1 MTVKQLR
8 AFMAVAQTLSFVLA
22 GERLFLSQSALSLTI
37 KGLEQDLGGRL
48 FTRTTRQV
56 RLTPEGEALLPLAR
70 RLLVEWDNTE
80 DELRQRFTLQR
91 GRVVLA
97 AMPSFAGNVLPPLL
111 QTFRARHPGV
121 NVTINDVINEQV
133 LDLVR
138 DGHVELGITFEP
150 TADLGLAFTPLYQDR
165 FVALVPAHSPLAE
178 QADVSWTQLLAE
190 PFIALQRPSA
200 VRLMLEEHIK
210 QLAQSARGGDMV
222 QGQTLQVAFESHQLV
237 TIGRMVGTG
246 LGVSVVPALCM
257 RQMFELGAHCLPL
270 QAPVLERAIGM
281 VTRSD
286 HKLSVAAQALY
297 DILLDSVIPNAPNA
311 TFTSTLS

>member
-8 AFMAVAQTLSFVLA
+8 AFMAVAQTLSFVVA

-37 KGLEQDLGGRL
+37 KSLEQDLGGRL

-111 QTFRARHPGV
+111 QQFRARHPGV
-121 NVTINDVINEQV
+121 NVTINDVLNEQV

-150 TADLGLAFTPLYQDR
+150 TADLGLTFMPLYQDR
-165 FVALVPAHSPLAE
+165 FVAVVPATSPLAE
-178 QADVSWTQLLAE
+178 CADVGWAQLLAE

-200 VRLMLEEHIK
+200 VRLMLEQHVK
-210 QLAQSARGGDMV
+210 QLAQAGHLP
-222 QGQTLQVAFESHQLV
+222 QGQALPVAFESHQLA
-237 TIGRMVGTG
+237 TIGRMVGAG
-246 LGVSVVPALCM
+246 LGVSVVPALCVG
-257 RQMFELGAHCLPL
+257 QMFELGAHCLPL
-270 QAPVLERAIGM
+270 QAPVLERAVGM
-281 VTRSD
+281 VTRSE
-286 HKLSVAAQALY
+286 HPLSMAAQALY
-297 DILLDSVIPNAPNA
+297 DILLDSVKPTAPYGGIRA
-311 TFTSTLS
+311 TLT